1 MTGAVAVMVWL
12 VLLLP
17 CLSGVAVGYYSHDL
31 DAGSVYSDAL
41 MQDLYKRLADI
52 DPSYFLGRQDLTA
65 AGAAPISDDVDE
77 YDSVAPAWIDDDA
90 ASQLQSRPRSAVAGG
105 QTDTR
110 DSEYIGHSS
119 NAATDGFIYMSGGAG
134 EGKQHLTPSGSL
146 KNVHQV
152 KSDEALPFYCHP
164 PNPCPKGYTGEDGCQ
179 ELIED
184 TANMQKAWI
193 EKMMSRGLCSCDEE
207 HMFDCRA
214 SDRADDVDVKA
225 SDVEQQAFDDVL
237 DRILGEKH
245 DSVDNPYVGGQKR
258 QTLVAKKSPRVKR
271 AEPDDRIE
279 QELDKLTAKRNENPY
294 LKGTKLHTVA
304 KKGFPGKQ

>member
-1 MTGAVAVMVWL
+1 MAWL

-17 CLSGVAVGYYSHDL
+17 CLSGLAVGYYSHDL
-31 DAGSVYSDAL
+31 GGVYNDAL

-52 DPSYFLGRQDLTA
+52 DPSYFLDRQDLA
-65 AGAAPISDDVDE
+65 AAAAPLNDAEE
-77 YDSVAPAWIDDDA
+77 YDSPRDWIDDDPS
-90 ASQLQSRPRSAVAGG
+90 SQLKSRPRSAVAGG

-119 NAATDGFIYMSGGAG
+119 NAATNGFIYMSGGAG

-146 KNVHQV
+146 KNIHQV

-184 TANMQKAWI
+184 TAEMQKAWI
-193 EKMMSRGLCSCDEE
+193 EKMMERGLCSCDEE

-214 SDRADDVDVKA
+214 SERADDVDVRP

-245 DSVDNPYVGGQKR
+245 DSIDNPYIGGQKR

-279 QELDKLTAKRNENPY
+279 KELDKLTVKRNENPY
-294 LKGTKLHTVA
+294 LKGTKVHTVA